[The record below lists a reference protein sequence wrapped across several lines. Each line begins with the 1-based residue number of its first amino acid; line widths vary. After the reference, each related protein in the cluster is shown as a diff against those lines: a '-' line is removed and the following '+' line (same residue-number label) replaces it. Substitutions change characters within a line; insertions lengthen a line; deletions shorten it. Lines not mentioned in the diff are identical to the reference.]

1 MSTHDGHRD
10 GGVPEPDCIDVLD
23 AIYSYVD
30 GELAE
35 EDVASIRAHLEDC
48 SPCLRQ
54 YDLEQALKALV
65 RRSCQDRA
73 PEHLRDRI
81 LAEITRARASGGST
95 GGGTGGGTSVEVT
108 EVTRVTEVTQV
119 TEVRVTTEG

>member
-1 MSTHDGHRD
+1 MSTHGDD
-10 GGVPEPDCIDVLD
+10 DVPAPDCIDVLD
-23 AIYSYVD
+23 AVYSYVD

-35 EDVASIRAHLEDC
+35 DDVASIRAHLEDC
-48 SPCLRQ
+48 GPCLRQ

-73 PEHLRDRI
+73 PDHLRTRI
-81 LAEITRARASGGST
+81 LAEIMQAKASE
-95 GGGTGGGTSVEVT
+95 GGTTVEVT
-108 EVTRVTEVTQV
+108 EVTEVTQVTKV

>member
-1 MSTHDGHRD
+1 MSTHGDD
-10 GGVPEPDCIDVLD
+10 DVPAPDCIDVLD
-23 AIYSYVD
+23 AVYSYVD

-35 EDVASIRAHLEDC
+35 DDVASIRAHLEDC
-48 SPCLRQ
+48 GPCLRQ

-73 PEHLRDRI
+73 PDHLRTRI
-81 LAEITRARASGGST
+81 LAEIMQAKVSEGGLPD
-95 GGGTGGGTSVEVT
+95 GTTVEVT
-108 EVTRVTEVTQV
+108 EVTQVTKV